1 MTVIMAKAETF
12 SYHFNSTP
20 LTSAIRQIIKDH
32 PKLNINFIFNELETY
47 KTSATIKTDNPLE
60 ALRTLTAMNPV
71 TISHIKNT
79 YYIEPLQHGK
89 YRYHGRTVGTDGQ
102 PVVAATVFI
111 LSPNDSTV
119 LTYGITDNDG
129 RFSIPCDRQ
138 GVIGKITSTGFKPTY
153 RRFESFSVG
162 TIVMTEKAIAL
173 KEVKVETDNALM
185 YPDKTIY
192 IPTTRQK
199 NASQTGS
206 DLLDHMAIPQLGM
219 VSNNKVSTVGGQP
232 IALFIDYIPAS
243 ETDLKAMRVGDVK
256 RVEFCEYP
264 SDPRFQGN
272 TYVINFIMQKYEYG
286 GYVKAFGHANLIS
299 NQLGDLLGSARMQ
312 YKKMTYD
319 LMASVSG
326 YDRDHDGSELTETY
340 RLPQPDGEI
349 KEFNRFTN
357 TTSSRHESQ
366 WYYTTFRAIYNS
378 EKLQASS
385 QIEGRIDN
393 SPHKDQSGSVSY
405 SSDAFP
411 GSTYVSSFKERSKD
425 ISYKGQY
432 FFSLPKNNSI
442 TFSPTLGYSHTNQ
455 NSYYFEEG
463 FNAIHNGATDNTG
476 RIRGDLRY
484 NHNFTKAGTINGF
497 IRGIY
502 ISNHTDYSG
511 SAIASDRA
519 ITSRVGTGVS
529 YSVILGNFY
538 GATGFGWDWDRFQ
551 LGKMVDR
558 QSYPW
563 YDLSLQYT
571 LKQKHSFSTVF
582 HYSNWPPSPNFK
594 SDIIVQSSP
603 FMSYTGNPNLIPNIS
618 YDFSFDY
625 TWIPNNNYSLS
636 AYGWGWVVSKRY
648 AYDYEA
654 SSTGI
659 LRTIKQPIG
668 SFAQGKYGVMWT
680 MRFLDRSLVFSGNLS
695 QILNHNGEPYNINH
709 SAIDWYARLR
719 YYLNNWVFTLTYSSP
734 SENSE
739 DKMSG
744 KWMRDKSFWYV
755 TIGWS
760 NDKWNIRGDLFN
772 LTRWNWKD
780 QSITMKSPYYST
792 NEVLIN
798 GNSRAF
804 VQLSATYTFG
814 FGKKVKRDNE
824 PTVSNSTSSGILK

>member
-32 PKLNINFIFNELETY
+32 PELNINFIFNELETY
-47 KTSATIKTDNPLE
+47 KTNATIKTDNPLE

-71 TISHIKNT
+71 TIAHIKNT

-102 PVVAATVFI
+102 PVIAATVFI

-119 LTYGITDNDG
+119 LTYGITDNNG

-138 GVIGKITSTGFKPTY
+138 DVIGKITCMGFKPTY

-162 TIVMTEKAIAL
+162 TIIMSEKAIAL

-219 VSNNKVSTVGGQP
+219 VSNNKVSTVGGHP
-232 IALFIDYIPAS
+232 IALFIDYIPAT
-243 ETDLKAMRVGDVK
+243 ETDLKAMRVSDVK

-272 TYVINFIMQKYEYG
+272 PYVINFIMQKYEYG
-286 GYVKAFGHANLIS
+286 GYVKAFGHTNLIS

-312 YKKMTYD
+312 YKKITYD

-326 YDRDHDGSELTETY
+326 YDRNHDGSELTETY
-340 RLPQPDGEI
+340 RLPQFDGEL

-357 TTSSRHESQ
+357 TISSKHESQ
-366 WYYTTFRAIYNS
+366 WYYATFRAIYNS
-378 EKLQASS
+378 DNIQASS

-393 SPHKDQSGSVSY
+393 NPHKDQSGSVTYSANAFPASNY
-405 SSDAFP
+405 SSALR
-411 GSTYVSSFKERSKD
+411 ERSKN

-432 FFSLPKNNSI
+432 FFSLPKSNSI

-455 NSYYFEEG
+455 NSYYFEDG
-463 FNAIHNGATDNTG
+463 FNAIYNGATDNTG

-484 NHNFTKAGTINGF
+484 NHNFAKAGNINGF

-519 ITSRVGTGVS
+519 VTSRVGAGIS
-529 YSVILGNFY
+529 YSVVLGNFY
-538 GATGFGWDWDRFQ
+538 GATGFGWDWDRFKF
-551 LGKMVDR
+551 GKMVDR

-582 HYSNWPPSPNFK
+582 HYSNWPPSPNLK

-603 FMSYTGNPNLIPNIS
+603 FMRYTGNPNLTPHVS

-625 TWIPNNNYSLS
+625 TWIPNNNYSFS
-636 AYGWGWVVSKRY
+636 AYGWGWAVDKRY

-654 SSTGI
+654 TPTGI

-668 SFAQGKYGVMWT
+668 SFIQGKYGVTWT
-680 MRFLDRSLVFSGNLS
+680 MRFLDRSLIFSGNLS
-695 QILNHNGEPYNINH
+695 QILNHNGKPYDVNH

-719 YYLNNWVFTLTYSSP
+719 YYINNWAFTLTYSSP
-734 SENSE
+734 TESSE
-739 DKMSG
+739 DSMNG
-744 KWMRDKSFWYV
+744 KWIRNRSFWYV

-772 LTRWNWKD
+772 LTRWDWKD
-780 QSITMKSPYYST
+780 QSISMKSPYYST

-804 VQLSATYTFG
+804 IQLSATYTFG